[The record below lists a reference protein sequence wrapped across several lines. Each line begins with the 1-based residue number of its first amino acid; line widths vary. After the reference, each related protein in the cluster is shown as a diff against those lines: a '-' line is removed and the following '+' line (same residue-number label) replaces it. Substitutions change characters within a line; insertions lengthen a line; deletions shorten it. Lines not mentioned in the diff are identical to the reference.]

1 MKRLKGREELGHSQQ
16 ACAQGTLVSMHFAIR
31 ATDRVILPGAY
42 EHSVPHLVPKLAAE
56 FLENEENMLSE
67 NGFLTLSTL
76 LSVLKNN

>member
-42 EHSVPHLVPKLAAE
+42 EHSVPHLVPKLTAE
-56 FLENEENMLSE
+56 FLENEEKYALREWFS
-67 NGFLTLSTL
+67 TLSTL